1 MRGYGRDYDDRNW
14 FERAEDTVRGWF
26 GGGPA
31 YDRDYPESRPR
42 ADWNHSRN
50 SGAMW
55 SRGPDRG
62 GYGGGYRTNNWNNQ
76 HANRETVDR
85 AGSYSYYG
93 SDYDRSDRYSGRDRM
108 GYDRDFESDRG
119 SMGGGMGRGGMS
131 GMRRGTGMGMGG
143 QLRGM
148 PQRGTMRGSNPGV
161 DVEHE
166 VDRGIYGT
174 GGWGDYGGYGGHRFR
189 DSGSG
194 GVQPGRYFR
203 GYGIGGGGSYSP
215 Y

>member
-31 YDRDYPESRPR
+31 YDRDYPASRPR

-62 GYGGGYRTNNWNNQ
+62 YGGGYRTNNWNNQ
-76 HANRETVDR
+76 HANFDTVRR

-93 SDYDRSDRYSGRDRM
+93 SDYDRPDRYQGRGATD
-108 GYDRDFESDRG
+108 YDRDFDVDRG
-119 SMGGGMGRGGMS
+119 MRRPGMGGGMRP
-131 GMRRGTGMGMGG
+131 GMGMGG
-143 QLRGM
+143 RPRGM
-148 PQRGTMRGSNPGV
+148 PERGPMRGSAMET
-161 DVEHE
+161 EHE
-166 VDRGIYGT
+166 LGNGLYG

-189 DSGSG
+189 SSSSG
-194 GVQPGRYFR
+194 GVEPGRYFR
-203 GYGIGGGGSYSP
+203 GYGIGSTGGSGYEP

>member
-26 GGGPA
+26 GGGPS
-31 YDRDYPESRPR
+31 YDRDYPASRPR

-62 GYGGGYRTNNWNNQ
+62 YGGGYRTNNWNNQ
-76 HANRETVDR
+76 HANWDTVDR
-85 AGSYSYYG
+85 AGSYSYYDSDYG
-93 SDYDRSDRYSGRDRM
+93 RPDRYTARDRMDYDREYGM
-108 GYDRDFESDRG
+108 NRG
-119 SMGGGMGRGGMS
+119 TTGGGMDRGMG
-131 GMRRGTGMGMGG
+131 GMRRGMGMGG
-143 QLRGM
+143 RPRGM
-148 PQRGTMRGSNPGV
+148 PERGMMRSSSP

-166 VDRGIYGT
+166 LDRGIYGT
-174 GGWGDYGGYGGHRFR
+174 SWGDYGGYGGRRFR
-189 DSGSG
+189 SSSSG
-194 GVQPGRYFR
+194 GVEPGRYFR
-203 GYGIGGGGSYSP
+203 GYGTGSSGGSGYEP

>member
-62 GYGGGYRTNNWNNQ
+62 YGGGYRTNNWNNQ

-85 AGSYSYYG
+85 AGSYSFYD
-93 SDYDRSDRYSGRDRM
+93 SDYDRSDRYSSRDRM
-108 GYDRDFESDRG
+108 DYDREYGNRG
-119 SMGGGMGRGGMS
+119 SMGGGMGRGDQG
-131 GMRRGTGMGMGG
+131 GMRRGMGMGG
-143 QLRGM
+143 QSRGM
-148 PQRGTMRGSNPGV
+148 PQRGTMRGSSPGV

-166 VDRGIYGT
+166 IDRGIYGT
-174 GGWGDYGGYGGHRFR
+174 SWGDYGGYGGHRFR

-203 GYGIGGGGSYSP
+203 GYGIGGGGSYEP

>member
-62 GYGGGYRTNNWNNQ
+62 YDGGYRTNNWNNQ

-93 SDYDRSDRYSGRDRM
+93 SDYDRSDRYSSRDRM
-108 GYDRDFESDRG
+108 GYDREYGNRG
-119 SMGGGMGRGGMS
+119 SMGGGMGWGDQG
-131 GMRRGTGMGMGG
+131 GMRRGMGMGG
-143 QLRGM
+143 QSRGM
-148 PQRGTMRGSNPGV
+148 PQRGTMHGSNPGV

-166 VDRGIYGT
+166 IDRGIYGT

-203 GYGIGGGGSYSP
+203 GYGIGGGGSYEP